1 MRQAVEYTKYLQ
13 HSKLVNVTAYPSLVY
28 NKMAEVKNISWSFVN
43 KAIIGTAN
51 LSVDWDRM
59 ISDLKKAGYTDI
71 QNILKE
77 TAQEL
82 GIIA

>member
-1 MRQAVEYTKYLQ
+1 
-13 HSKLVNVTAYPSLVY
+13 
-28 NKMAEVKNISWSFVN
+28 MAEVKNISWSFVN
-43 KAIIGTAN
+43 KAIIVTAN
-51 LSVDWDRM
+51 LSGDWDRM